1 MYMYIKVAFY
11 VTFYDHHEKTDNFF
25 SVNRK
30 VNVWFHGL
38 FIALSEDS
46 CHMYTNALTP

>member
-1 MYMYIKVAFY
+1 MLRFMITMK
-11 VTFYDHHEKTDNFF
+11 KLMIFF

-30 VNVWFHGL
+30 VNVWFHGF